1 MGKQLVTAM
10 LVFIC
15 FTQASAQLEKGNLYP
30 GVSSENRLHFFNK
43 SFGVKPELSYAL
55 DEHSL
60 IGVKGNYFRS
70 SNYRVFNAADDKAY
84 YLQYGAGISYS
95 YFRYFKRSNKWGWYA
110 NANLEFNKLKYYDM
124 KNTGETVLNYQFRQ
138 TELSLRPGLFFKPSQ
153 RVMFFANVGGV
164 SLQNNAGNINGD
176 FNFASQFNIGVLI
189 NLDVFRKK
197 K

>member
-1 MGKQLVTAM
+1 MGKQIVTLA
-10 LVFIC
+10 LLFIC
-15 FTQASAQLEKGNLYP
+15 CTQASAQLEKGNLYP
-30 GVSSENRLHFFNK
+30 GVSSENRLRSFNK

-55 DEHSL
+55 DKHSL
-60 IGVKGNYFRS
+60 IGVKGNYSRS
-70 SNYRVFNAADDKAY
+70 TSYRVFNATGDRAY

-110 NANLEFNKLKYYDM
+110 NANLEFNKLKYYDI
-124 KNTGETVLNYQFRQ
+124 KNTGQTVLNNQFRQ

-153 RVMFFANVGGV
+153 RVMFLANFGGV
-164 SLQNNAGNINGD
+164 SLQNYAGNITGD

-197 K
+197 E